1 MHREES
7 EEMLIISGR
16 KGGERKDQR
25 GVV

>member
-7 EEMLIISGR
+7 EEMLIISGG

-25 GVV
+25 VV